1 MVKNLPAAL
10 VERLPPAVATAVV
23 WSTTSV
29 FGSDGQFDGVVVN
42 GCSIKAGATVPDLRA
57 ALALADRALLPAK
70 NGDEVVE
77 ALGPMIATR
86 RSKPGEQI
94 DLEVALQVLAERMAP
109 FPRSVLVEASN
120 HFIDSSPWM
129 PAISEFLTVVD
140 RLMRPRRAFKA
151 ALEQAIER
159 ASQPARPAL
168 PAVPDTPEHRR
179 ENAFSRLRTA
189 ISMRRQAGDETTAAR
204 FEVDLAGREKRE
216 PEQWA
221 RDHIAE
227 QLAKQRAASAEYQ
240 RLADETA
247 AAKPAA
253 PLTAS
258 QQALAE
264 LAEKRRAEILR
275 SPEP

>member
-42 GCSIKAGATVPDLRA
+42 GCSIKAGAIVPDLRA

-159 ASQPARPAL
+159 ASQPARQVL

-179 ENAFSRLRTA
+179 QNAFSRLRTA
-189 ISMRRQAGDETTAAR
+189 ISLRRAAGDDTTAAR

-221 RDHIAE
+221 KDRIAE
-227 QLAKQRAASAEYQ
+227 QIEKQRAAAAEYQ

-253 PLTAS
+253 PMTAS
-258 QQALAE
+258 QQALAD

-275 SPEP
+275 SPEA